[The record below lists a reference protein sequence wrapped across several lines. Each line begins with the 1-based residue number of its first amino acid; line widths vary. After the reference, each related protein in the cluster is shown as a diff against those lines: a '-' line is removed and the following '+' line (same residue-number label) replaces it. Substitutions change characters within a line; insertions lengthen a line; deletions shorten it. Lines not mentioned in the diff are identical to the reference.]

1 MQCKLIELNI
11 YLINTGNST
20 FVISHL
26 RLAEK
31 IKINENT
38 INFALQGDYIV
49 FIVSHKTEIQS

>member
-20 FVISHL
+20 FVISH
-26 RLAEK
+26 LAEK